1 MPLTTDAPFD
11 GRNATIVAAAT
22 EVNVVDVPEDRVFK
36 ITRFHVSNNNP
47 VATRVR
53 FFDLFTDSD
62 GDVHDSTTNPILLG
76 DFNLQARRVAPAAVG
91 VVGAPPTVE
100 VEGAEPIIPTLLV
113 PNSFDEVNFHL
124 T

>member
-22 EVNVVDVPEDRVFK
+22 EVDVVDVPEDRVFK

-47 VATRVR
+47 AATRVR

-62 GDVHDSTTNPILLG
+62 GDAHDSTTNPILLG
-76 DFNLQARRVAPAAVG
+76 DFNLQPGETVSDDAREGVSKAQGRVIATATAAGADPADVTA
-91 VVGAPPTVE
+91 GAWGLFE
-100 VEGAEPIIPTLLV
+100 
-113 PNSFDEVNFHL
+113 
-124 T
+124 